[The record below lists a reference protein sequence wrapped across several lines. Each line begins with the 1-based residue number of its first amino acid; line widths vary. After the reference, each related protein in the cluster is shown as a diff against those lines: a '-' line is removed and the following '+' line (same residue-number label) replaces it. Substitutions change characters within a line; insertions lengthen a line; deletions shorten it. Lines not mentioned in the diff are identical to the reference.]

1 MKTYHL
7 PDSGGSYI
15 SRYRSISSHI
25 KLTLFIDESIEYFS
39 IYFTTIL
46 LDFMAYSSHIISK
59 IYHLDSLI
67 HSVEQAK
74 RKFKR
79 EFKKCAS
86 SYNQF
91 KRTVLF
97 INIIDRVFIMPN
109 IEHIADSSI
118 SSILDNSIK
127 TPSAFNSNED
137 YERYFTI
144 KNRKYSVEAE
154 YLENVR
160 TPTHKTYK
168 TLDLVPRLPRD
179 DFYIRYGNE
188 SRIHQFLSKYPDRI
202 TTWTE
207 DINRSNNIA
216 NDINNSTLASSTL
229 SPSDSSA
236 NSKTVKAYSSASSS
250 DSENSVSPPATVPT
264 SLPTPSSSLPVPNM
278 DITLLARERRHVTK
292 YATPTTKPRMNLLM
306 ANDIKRMAS
315 VRARSSLQILDS
327 GAGISGVGEQWKMTD
342 ISRSSTYSIQGAFGE
357 PMTPAVQ
364 GFLGPGKLPAAQV
377 PGMRDYI
384 YSLSSLLRANEHT
397 GSPGKVAIF
406 TEPGAVVLKSESC
419 QKLLQQAIHQG
430 SQTHVADQ
438 VDGIYVLRPASMTTM
453 AHVHSFSTPHAN

>member
-137 YERYFTI
+137 YERYFT
-144 KNRKYSVEAE
+144 A
-154 YLENVR
+154 
-160 TPTHKTYK
+160 
-168 TLDLVPRLPRD
+168 
-179 DFYIRYGNE
+179 
-188 SRIHQFLSKYPDRI
+188 
-202 TTWTE
+202 
-207 DINRSNNIA
+207 
-216 NDINNSTLASSTL
+216 
-229 SPSDSSA
+229 
-236 NSKTVKAYSSASSS
+236 
-250 DSENSVSPPATVPT
+250 
-264 SLPTPSSSLPVPNM
+264 
-278 DITLLARERRHVTK
+278 
-292 YATPTTKPRMNLLM
+292 
-306 ANDIKRMAS
+306 
-315 VRARSSLQILDS
+315 
-327 GAGISGVGEQWKMTD
+327 
-342 ISRSSTYSIQGAFGE
+342 
-357 PMTPAVQ
+357 
-364 GFLGPGKLPAAQV
+364 
-377 PGMRDYI
+377 
-384 YSLSSLLRANEHT
+384 
-397 GSPGKVAIF
+397 
-406 TEPGAVVLKSESC
+406 
-419 QKLLQQAIHQG
+419 
-430 SQTHVADQ
+430 
-438 VDGIYVLRPASMTTM
+438 
-453 AHVHSFSTPHAN
+453 